1 MVLILGH
8 TFGVLT
14 SSLQRKM
21 CNSLVQDRFIL
32 FFLGSENPVVRIRE
46 FFFWLLLKD
55 RLSTRELLKRK
66 RMVLDDYNCVLS
78 NSTLEESLIHLFL
91 ACPFSSSCWATLGL
105 VIQQPADPLGT
116 LVSFKNQ
123 LQLPFFMKIIVTMCW
138 AIWTIRNDVIFRL
151 LVDLHQ

>member
-1 MVLILGH
+1 MYKMVLILGH

-55 RLSTRELLKRK
+55 RLSTRDLLKRK
-66 RMVLDDYNCVLS
+66 RMELDDYNCVIC
-78 NSTLEESLIHLFL
+78 NQAVEESLIHLFL
-91 ACPFSSSCWATLGL
+91 DCPFSTSCWATLQL
-105 VIQQPADPLGT
+105 IIQQPADPLGT

-123 LQLPFFMKIIVTMCW
+123 LQLSFFMEIIVTMYW
-138 AIWTIRNDVIFRL
+138 AI
-151 LVDLHQ
+151 